1 MKKIKFIAIVVI
13 ALVVISFSVQDHTK
27 DREPVV
33 KTEVS
38 AKTKTFKII
47 VILRKKEGIS
57 KEEFHKH
64 WQEKHGPL
72 FKKFPQIQSY
82 VQFHVTDKGRDNTDL
97 PIDGIA
103 ILEFESKEEMSKAW
117 KMLEYDAVR
126 KDELRFLKPDGSGV
140 HVVYVDEEVDII

>member
-1 MKKIKFIAIVVI
+1 MRKIKFIAIVVF
-13 ALVVISFSVQDHTK
+13 ASTVSSLAAQEHTK
-27 DREPVV
+27 EENRVV
-33 KTEVS
+33 KTEAS

-57 KEEFHKH
+57 KEKFHKH
-64 WQEKHGPL
+64 WKEKHGKL

-82 VQFHVTDKGRDNTDL
+82 TQFHVTDKRRDNTDL

-126 KDELRFLKPDGSGV
+126 EDELRFLKPDGSGV